1 MFCIRVKDLP
11 HTITNLSLQIFRIP
25 FFYARA
31 DFERICT
38 PQSYE
43 GIPAVWKSSENVR
56 VISKIRWSIV
66 IYRMKKKRTELYLL
80 RAASFGMVGA
90 SVDGKRSVIVTERE
104 RERERWKQALSVRA
118 TTPTVGR
125 QPFPAWYRKW
135 ASQWMTEYIHR
146 CAREREGKRRRFV
159 NVLFLLLL
167 YPSFSCPS
175 LFSLNIIYR
184 YVVLIIL
191 DTLNNFFKND
201 DSSMSINTSI

>member
-1 MFCIRVKDLP
+1 
-11 HTITNLSLQIFRIP
+11 
-25 FFYARA
+25 
-31 DFERICT
+31 
-38 PQSYE
+38 
-43 GIPAVWKSSENVR
+43 
-56 VISKIRWSIV
+56 
-66 IYRMKKKRTELYLL
+66 
-80 RAASFGMVGA
+80 
-90 SVDGKRSVIVTERE
+90 
-104 RERERWKQALSVRA
+104 
-118 TTPTVGR
+118 
-125 QPFPAWYRKW
+125 
-135 ASQWMTEYIHR
+135 MTEYIHR